1 MFTLRKK
8 KTSNKKTTQTTKRK
22 KMTQIEQIKS
32 EIERRRVKYKE
43 LISKSFGVEQEYF
56 KGMAVVADEMMLFIN
71 SLPEKP
77 SEDLE
82 EAANIYANKQG
93 LELKPFARRFFIA
106 GANWQK
112 EQLMK
117 SATNGC
123 YIKRN
128 KYTKQNV
135 LNGLSVTCEA
145 IQKFK
150 DGDKVKVIIVKEAE
164 Q

>member
-1 MFTLRKK
+1 M
-8 KTSNKKTTQTTKRK
+8 NKEELLKA
-22 KMTQIEQIKS
+22 IEQKRQ
-32 EIERRRVKYKE
+32 EIWPTDT
-43 LISKSFGVEQEYF
+43 G
-56 KGMAVVADEMMLFIN
+56 EMKPATVPNNLESGWLNALYWMENLIN
-71 SLPEKP
+71 SLPSEQP
-77 SEDLE
+77 SEE
-82 EAANIYANKQG
+82 VNK
-93 LELKPFARRFFIA
+93 EIDRFIA
-106 GANWQK
+106 DKVGKTITVGQVAHYFAKWQK

-145 IQKFK
+145 IQKFR
-150 DGDKVKVIIVKEAE
+150 DGDKVKVIIIKEDE

>member
-1 MFTLRKK
+1 
-8 KTSNKKTTQTTKRK
+8 
-22 KMTQIEQIKS
+22 MTQIEQIKA

-71 SLPEKP
+71 SLPAEQP
-77 SEDLE
+77 NE
-82 EAANIYANKQG
+82 ELNKEIDRFIVENVGKTITVGQVAHY
-93 LELKPFARRFFIA
+93 FAK
-106 GANWQK
+106 WQK